1 MMPFLDY
8 VWSIKDQIISLSWE
22 HVELTLFSV
31 LLAILIG
38 VPLGILISYLKKLT
52 KPILGLANIVQAIPS
67 LALLGFAIPFLG
79 IGSKPAVFMVIL
91 YSLLPIIK
99 NTYTGIQS
107 IPSQTIEAA
116 TGIGM
121 TRAQILM
128 KVQIPMA
135 LPIIMAGVRISAV
148 TAVGLM
154 TIAAFIG
161 AGGLGY
167 LVYSGIRTS
176 NNMQIL
182 AGAIPA
188 CILALLIDT
197 FMGFMER
204 VVVPEGLAVGNSNV
218 HKPIRKTTKII
229 VGIVA
234 ACLVIVSAGNQIF
247 SSIKKADALV
257 IGSSDMSEQL
267 ILANMY
273 ADMIEEKTDYTV
285 ERKLSLGG
293 VQICFAALQNNE
305 IDMYVDYT
313 GTLYGDILKMKSN
326 TDAKEVYETAKVKIK
341 EKYDMNLLDQTPFND
356 TYTFTVRKDTAEKY
370 NLKTVSDLEKVSKKL
385 IITPTLAFN
394 NRKEALPGV
403 SSKYPDMKF
412 KDNIAMDGAT
422 RYVALQN
429 KESDV
434 IDAYSTDGLISYYDL
449 VVLED
454 DKHYFLPYYGVPL
467 VNNKMLEEYPD
478 AVTVINELSSHLSSE
493 KMRDLNYEVDV
504 EKKEPADVAHAFLV
518 TEGLLA
524 K

>member
-1 MMPFLDY
+1 MMNFINYID
-8 VWSIKDQIISLSWE
+8 SIKEQILSLSWE
-22 HVELTLFSV
+22 HIELTLFSV
-31 LLAILIG
+31 ILAIVIA

-52 KPILGLANIVQAIPS
+52 KPVLGVANIVQAIPS

-79 IGSKPAVFMVIL
+79 IGSRPAIFMVIL

-121 TRAQILM
+121 SKAQILL

-188 CILALLIDT
+188 CILALIIDT
-197 FMGFMER
+197 FMGVLER
-204 VVVPEGLAVGNSNV
+204 IVVPKGLAVGNGNGQ
-218 HKPIRKTTKII
+218 KPVRKTTKVI
-229 VGIVA
+229 VGILA
-234 ACLVIVSAGNQIF
+234 FCLLFASIGSRVL
-247 SSIKKADALV
+247 SSFQKTEALK

-267 ILANMY
+267 IVANMY
-273 ADMIEEKTDYTV
+273 ADMIEAKTDYEV
-285 ERKLSLGG
+285 ERNLSLGG
-293 VQICFAALQNNE
+293 VQICFSALQSDE
-305 IDMYVDYT
+305 INMYVDYT
-313 GTLYGDILKMKSN
+313 GTLYGDVLKQPSNNDSEDVYQKSKKML
-326 TDAKEVYETAKVKIK
+326 KEQYNF
-341 EKYDMNLLDQTPFND
+341 DLLDQTNFND
-356 TYTFTVRKDTAEKY
+356 TYTFTVRKDTAKEY
-370 NLKTVSDLEKVSKKL
+370 GLKTVSDLEKVSSKL
-385 IITPTLAFN
+385 TITPTLAFN

-403 SSKYPDMKF
+403 KSKYPNMNF
-412 KDNIAMDGAT
+412 KKNIAMDGAT
-422 RYVALQN
+422 RYVALAN
-429 KESDV
+429 KESEV
-434 IDAYSTDGLISYYDL
+434 VDAYSTDGMISYYDL

-454 DKHYFLPYYGVPL
+454 DKQYFLPYYGVPV
-467 VNNKMLEEYPD
+467 VNDHFMKEYPD
-478 AVTVINELSSHLSSE
+478 AIPVINELSNHLTTQVMQ
-493 KMRDLNYEVDV
+493 KLNYEVDV
-504 EKKEPADVAHAFLV
+504 NKKEPADVAHAFLIK
-518 TEGLLA
+518 EGLLD

>member
-1 MMPFLDY
+1 MSEFLEY
-8 VWSIKDQIISLSWE
+8 VQSIQGQILSLSWE

-31 LLAILIG
+31 ILAIAIG

-52 KPILGLANIVQAIPS
+52 KPVLGIANIVQAIPS

-79 IGSKPAVFMVIL
+79 IGSKPAIFMVIL

-107 IPSQTIEAA
+107 IPDQTLEAA
-116 TGIGM
+116 KGIGM
-121 TRAQILM
+121 TRAQILI

-135 LPIIMAGVRISAV
+135 LPIIMAGVLISAV

-182 AGAIPA
+182 AGAVPA
-188 CILALLIDT
+188 CILALVIDS
-197 FMGFMER
+197 FMGILER
-204 VVVPEGLAVGNSNV
+204 VVVPEGLTIGNSQTNRPV
-218 HKPIRKTTKII
+218 RKSTK
-229 VGIVA
+229 
-234 ACLVIVSAGNQIF
+234 LIVSLLCLCLLMASVGGRLMKGV
-247 SSIKKADALV
+247 SKDALH

-267 ILANMY
+267 ILGNMY
-273 ADMIEEKTDYTV
+273 ADMIEAKTDYKV
-285 ERKLSLGG
+285 QRDLSLGG
-293 VQICFAALQNNE
+293 VQICFSALQNGQ

-326 TDAKEVYETAKVKIK
+326 SNADEVYRIAKEKIK
-341 EKYDMNLLDQTPFND
+341 EQYNLTLLDQTPFND

-370 NLKTVSDLEKVSKKL
+370 NLKTVSDLEKVSDRL
-385 IITPTLAFN
+385 TITPTLAFN
-394 NRKEALPGV
+394 NRKEALPGIK
-403 SSKYPDMKF
+403 SKYPNMNF
-412 KDNIAMDGAT
+412 QDNIAMDGAT
-422 RYVALQN
+422 RYVALAN

-434 IDAYSTDGLISYYDL
+434 IDAYSTDGLIDYYDL

-454 DKHYFLPYYGVPL
+454 DKQYFLPYYGVPMVSEHL
-467 VNNKMLEEYPD
+467 LTEYPD
-478 AVTVINELSSHLSSE
+478 AVGVINELSKHLSSE
-493 KMRDLNYEVDV
+493 GMRKLNYEVDV
-504 EKKEPADVAHAFLV
+504 KKREPAEVAHEFLV
-518 TEGLLA
+518 QEGLLE

>member
-1 MMPFLDY
+1 M
-8 VWSIKDQIISLSWE
+8 V
-22 HVELTLFSV
+22 
-31 LLAILIG
+31 

-52 KPILGLANIVQAIPS
+52 KPVLGIANIVQAIPS

-79 IGSKPAVFMVIL
+79 IGSKPAIFMVIL

-107 IPSQTIEAA
+107 IPDQTLEAA
-116 TGIGM
+116 KGIGM
-121 TRAQILM
+121 TRAQILI

-182 AGAIPA
+182 AGAVPA
-188 CILALLIDT
+188 CILALVIDS
-197 FMGFMER
+197 FMGILER
-204 VVVPEGLAVGNSNV
+204 VVVPEGLTIGNSQTNRPV
-218 HKPIRKTTKII
+218 RKSTK
-229 VGIVA
+229 
-234 ACLVIVSAGNQIF
+234 LIVSLLCLCLLMASVGGRLMKGV
-247 SSIKKADALV
+247 SKDALH

-267 ILANMY
+267 ILGNMY
-273 ADMIEEKTDYTV
+273 ADMIERNGLQGSK
-285 ERKLSLGG
+285 RSFSWR
-293 VQICFAALQNNE
+293 VQICFSALQNGQ

-326 TDAKEVYETAKVKIK
+326 SNADEVYRIAKDKIK
-341 EKYDMNLLDQTPFND
+341 EQYNLTLLDQTPFND

-370 NLKTVSDLEKVSKKL
+370 NLKTVSDLEKVSDRL
-385 IITPTLAFN
+385 TITPTLAFN
-394 NRKEALPGV
+394 NRKEALPGIK
-403 SSKYPDMKF
+403 SKYPNMNF
-412 KDNIAMDGAT
+412 QDNIAMDGAT
-422 RYVALQN
+422 RYVALAN

-434 IDAYSTDGLISYYDL
+434 IDAYSTDGLIDYYDL

-454 DKHYFLPYYGVPL
+454 DKQYFLPYYGVPMVSEHL
-467 VNNKMLEEYPD
+467 LTEYPD
-478 AVTVINELSSHLSSE
+478 AVGVINELSKHLSSE
-493 KMRDLNYEVDV
+493 GMRKLNYEVDV
-504 EKKEPADVAHAFLV
+504 KKREPAEVAHEFLV
-518 TEGLLA
+518 QEGLLE

>member
-1 MMPFLDY
+1 MSEFIEY
-8 VWSIKDQIISLSWE
+8 VQSIQGQILSLSWE

-31 LLAILIG
+31 ILAIAIG

-52 KPILGLANIVQAIPS
+52 KPVLGIANIVQAIPS

-79 IGSKPAVFMVIL
+79 IGSKPAIFMVIL

-107 IPSQTIEAA
+107 IPDQTLEAA
-116 TGIGM
+116 KGIGM
-121 TRAQILM
+121 TRAQILI

-188 CILALLIDT
+188 CILALVIDS
-197 FMGFMER
+197 FMGILER
-204 VVVPEGLAVGNSNV
+204 VVVPEGLTIGNSQTNRPV
-218 HKPIRKTTKII
+218 RKSTKII
-229 VGIVA
+229 VSLL
-234 ACLVIVSAGNQIF
+234 CLCLLLASVGGRLMKGVN
-247 SSIKKADALV
+247 KEALH

-267 ILANMY
+267 ILGNMY
-273 ADMIEEKTDYTV
+273 ADMIEAKTDYKV
-285 ERKLSLGG
+285 QRDLSLGG
-293 VQICFAALQNNE
+293 VQNGQ

-326 TDAKEVYETAKVKIK
+326 SNADEVYRVAKEKIK
-341 EKYDMNLLDQTPFND
+341 EKYNLTLLDQTPFND

-370 NLKTVSDLEKVSKKL
+370 NLKTVSDLEKVSDRL

-394 NRKEALPGV
+394 NRKEALPGIK
-403 SSKYPDMKF
+403 SKYPNMSF

-422 RYVALQN
+422 RYVALAN

-454 DKHYFLPYYGVPL
+454 DKQYFLPYYGVPMVSEHL
-467 VNNKMLEEYPD
+467 LTEYPD
-478 AVTVINELSSHLSSE
+478 AVPVINELSKHLSSE
-493 KMRDLNYEVDV
+493 GMRKLNYEVDV
-504 EKKEPADVAHAFLV
+504 KKREPAEVAHEFLV
-518 TEGLLA
+518 QEGLLE